1 MSDKNTSTVK
11 TEQIMPNIH
20 VSPSPHILDGGA
32 GTRKIMLDV
41 IISLIPV
48 MAVSIFL
55 FRLYAVKQILIC
67 TISCVCAEFIFVRMR
82 GKTITINDLSATVTG
97 IILAFSLPP
106 SMPWFVGVIGAL
118 AAMGLGKIV
127 YGGLGMNIFNPAMVG
142 RAFVIIAFTGILGA
156 NAYSN
161 LSGVAD
167 AVSGATPLT
176 ALKFSGVYT
185 ALPDMF
191 WGTTP
196 GSLGET
202 SVVACVLGGLY
213 LIYKKAASWE
223 IPVCVIVTIALIA
236 GIADLAGSHSGLFF
250 YHHMFGG
257 ATMFGAFF
265 IATDP
270 VTSPLTFK
278 GKVCFGIGI
287 GILTMIMRMY
297 SGYPECF
304 MFAVLLMNAFTPLIN
319 RISVPKP
326 FGVN

>member
-1 MSDKNTSTVK
+1 MTDITKPEDISKNKSPV
-11 TEQIMPNIH
+11 IH
-20 VSPSPHILDGGA
+20 VSPSPHILDTGVD
-32 GTRKIMLDV
+32 TRRLMIDV

-48 MAVSIFL
+48 MAVSLFL
-55 FRLYAVKQILIC
+55 FRFYAVKQIAIC
-67 TISCVCAEFIFVRMR
+67 TVSCVCAELIFVRMR
-82 GKTITINDLSATVTG
+82 GRSITINDFSAVVTG

-106 SMPWFVGVIGAL
+106 SMPWFVGVIAGF
-118 AAMGLGKIV
+118 AAIGLGKII

-156 NAYSN
+156 DAYSN

-167 AVSGATPLT
+167 AVSGATPLSSLKYSGVHT
-176 ALKFSGVYT
+176 ALSSM
-185 ALPDMF
+185 L
-191 WGTTP
+191 WGNTP

-202 SVVACVLGGLY
+202 SVIASLIGGLF
-213 LIYKKAASWE
+213 LIYRKAASWE
-223 IPVCVIVTIALIA
+223 IPASILATMAIIA
-236 GIADLAGSHSGLFF
+236 GIVDLSGSYAGLFF

-278 GKVCFGIGI
+278 GKLCFGIGL
-287 GILTMIMRMY
+287 GFLTMVMRMY

-304 MFAVLLMNAFTPLIN
+304 MFAVLLMNAVTPLIN
-319 RISVPKP
+319 RWFIPKP
-326 FGVN
+326 FGGK

>member
-1 MSDKNTSTVK
+1 MPDNTKSTDI
-11 TEQIMPNIH
+11 TEKKGPVIH
-20 VSPSPHILDGGA
+20 VSPSPHILDA
-32 GTRKIMLDV
+32 GVNTRRVMLDV

-48 MAVSIFL
+48 IAVSLYL
-55 FRLYAVKQILIC
+55 FRFYAVKQIAIC
-67 TISCVCAEFIFVRMR
+67 TASCVCAELIFIRMR
-82 GKTITINDLSATVTG
+82 GKSITINDFSAAVTG

-106 SMPWFVGVIGAL
+106 SMPWFIGVIGSF
-118 AAMGLGKIV
+118 AAIGLGKMV

-142 RAFVIIAFTGILGA
+142 RAFVIVAFTGILGS

-161 LSGVAD
+161 LSGVTD

-176 ALKFSGVYT
+176 ALKYSGVHT
-185 ALPDMF
+185 ALPAMF
-191 WGTTP
+191 WGNIP

-202 SVVACVLGGLY
+202 SVVACLLGGLY

-223 IPVCVIVTIALIA
+223 IPVSVICTIAIIA
-236 GIADLAGSHSGLFF
+236 GIADIVGDHSGVFF

-270 VTSPLTFK
+270 VTSPLTFI
-278 GKVCFGIGI
+278 GKVCFGIGV
-287 GILTMIMRMY
+287 GFLTMIMRLY

-304 MFAVLLMNAFTPLIN
+304 MFAVLLMNAITPLIN
-319 RISVPKP
+319 RLSVPKP
-326 FGVN
+326 MGVK